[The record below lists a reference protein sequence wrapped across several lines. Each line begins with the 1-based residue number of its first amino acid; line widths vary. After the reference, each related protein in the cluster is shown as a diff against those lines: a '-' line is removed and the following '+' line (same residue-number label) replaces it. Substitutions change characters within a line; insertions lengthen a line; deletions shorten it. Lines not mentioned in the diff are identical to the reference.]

1 MAFASCGFKGK
12 GFLASPLNRDTW
24 YIFLMMDNDGK
35 EQNNLVSRTYRVS
48 KMDFWRPKLQY
59 DNGFGELLFQEIRLL
74 RFPLQQGYL
83 APITYDG

>member
-35 EQNNLVSRTYRVS
+35 EQNNLFSRTYKVS
-48 KMDFWRPKLQY
+48 KIDFLGPKLQY
-59 DNGFGELLFQEIRLL
+59 NNGFGELPFQEIRLL
-74 RFPLQQGYL
+74 SVPLQ
-83 APITYDG
+83 